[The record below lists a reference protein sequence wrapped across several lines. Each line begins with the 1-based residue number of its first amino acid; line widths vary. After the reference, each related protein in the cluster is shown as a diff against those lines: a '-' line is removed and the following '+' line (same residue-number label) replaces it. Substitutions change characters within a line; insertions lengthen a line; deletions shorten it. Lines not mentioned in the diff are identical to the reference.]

1 MILQNDKNRRVV
13 FILGST
19 GVGKTKVAEDIAVKI
34 LMESSF
40 FGDDELGD
48 KEGKE
53 EEV

>member
-1 MILQNDKNRRVV
+1 MTQNDKNRRVV

-40 FGDDELGD
+40 SETTNSET
-48 KEGKE
+48 KK
-53 EEV
+53 VKKKKV